1 LSKVAHVKYYLWKVF
16 SGRSGKGQYANI
28 NDIKMYY
35 EIHGEG
41 EPLLLL
47 HGGLGFI
54 ETFYNQIPN
63 LAKEFRVIAV
73 DSRGH
78 GRTTDSDKPLSYS
91 LMASDM
97 VKLLEHLKIDS
108 AHVVGWSDG
117 GVIGID
123 LAINH
128 PNRIRKLVV
137 IGAHFRAEDMSDA
150 FIQLIKS
157 TTAETLEKDDRFKV
171 MIDFYKKMAPD
182 PSHLPIFWEKIKH
195 MWLTE
200 PNYTE
205 KELSNIK
212 AQTLVLAGEDEE
224 IVRLDHV
231 RELSQAI
238 PNAQLNV
245 ISDAGH
251 SVPLEKPR
259 LVNEAIINFLKG
271 RN

>member
-1 LSKVAHVKYYLWKVF
+1 M
-16 SGRSGKGQYANI
+16 GKGQYANI
-28 NDIKMYY
+28 NDIRMYY
-35 EIHGEG
+35 EIYGEG

-47 HGGLGFI
+47 HAGLSFI
-54 ETFYNQIPN
+54 ESFYNQIPN

-97 VKLLEHLKIDS
+97 VKLLDHLKIDS
-108 AHVVGWSDG
+108 AHIVGWSDG

-128 PNRIRKLVV
+128 PSRIRKLVV
-137 IGAHFRAEDMSDA
+137 IGAHFRADGMSDT

-157 TTAETLEKDDRFKV
+157 TTAETLEKEDHFRE

-182 PSHLPIFWEKIKH
+182 PSHLPIFWEKIKN

-200 PNYTE
+200 PNYTP
-205 KELSNIK
+205 KEMSNIK
-212 AQTLVLAGEDEE
+212 AQTLVLAGENEE
-224 IVRLDHV
+224 FVRLDYA
-231 RELSQAI
+231 RELSQVI
-238 PNAQLNV
+238 PNAKLN
-245 ISDAGH
+245 IIPNTGH
-251 SVPLEKPR
+251 SVPLEKPK
-259 LVNEAIINFLKG
+259 LVNEAVINFL
-271 RN
+271 RMPN